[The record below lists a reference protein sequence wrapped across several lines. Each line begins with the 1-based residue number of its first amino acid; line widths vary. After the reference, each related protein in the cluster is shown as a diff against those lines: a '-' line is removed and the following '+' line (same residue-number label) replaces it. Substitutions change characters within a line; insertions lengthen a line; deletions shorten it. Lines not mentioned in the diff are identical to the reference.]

1 LKRLKI
7 AECDQYLT
15 FFFDL
20 KDFTEKISL
29 ILKRERERERE
40 RERGGDGRNDWNVNS
55 NSTYSGVT

>member
-1 LKRLKI
+1 LKRLKT

-40 RERGGDGRNDWNVNS
+40 RERKRERERGGMGEM
-55 NSTYSGVT
+55 TGM